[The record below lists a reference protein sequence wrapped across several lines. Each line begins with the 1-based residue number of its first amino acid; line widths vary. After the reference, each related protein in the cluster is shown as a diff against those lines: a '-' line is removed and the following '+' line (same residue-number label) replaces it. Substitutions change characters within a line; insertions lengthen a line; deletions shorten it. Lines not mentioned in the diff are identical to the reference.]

1 MAKSYYFIFGEE
13 AADIIA
19 RAGVTYFLENMED
32 IPHGIYHFKD
42 GDSPFKLLDSYTGW
56 NDFYAITESDW
67 GQYHGELTKKAS
79 QETEQPINGED
90 NFII

>member
-19 RAGVTYFLENMED
+19 RAGFNYFLDNIDD
-32 IPHGIYHFKD
+32 IPHGIYHFKE
-42 GDSPFKLLDSYTGW
+42 GESPFKLLDSYTGW
-56 NDFYAITESDW
+56 NDFYIITESEW
-67 GQYHGELTKKAS
+67 EQYHGESTKKAS